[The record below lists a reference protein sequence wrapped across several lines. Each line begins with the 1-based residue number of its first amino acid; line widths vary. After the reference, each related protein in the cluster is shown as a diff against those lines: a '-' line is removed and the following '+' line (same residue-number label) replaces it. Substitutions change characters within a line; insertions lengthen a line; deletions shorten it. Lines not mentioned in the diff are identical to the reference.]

1 MIFLCARQLFTLTL
15 FWSLAKISRG
25 QNEEKALELGINSM
39 KGELDDIKTAI
50 NAKPLLDTANYFDH
64 STVWELLPTDTY
76 RTQLFEC
83 SLKSGFLAFQHILL
97 DQIANNLPEK
107 VFYSR
112 VNTMSIINNFVE
124 HEGDCAVWRKDKLTL
139 SDSSCDDPLPAVC
152 LTPVQLSRTDVTL
165 HNMVTRLLLGEVDS
179 FQTILDNAATIVAQG
194 VPAESLF
201 QESWFAGTLVKYGEA
216 LRGAKAL
223 IYEQDPPFQPPIL
236 GDLQRIKSQTSS
248 LVQKVLIAS
257 LQAWSSLQKTIKDL
271 PANTQSGIEQAGLYR
286 KELDDVV
293 LKLNRMQASL
303 DEGAGGCSCQP
314 VSPDTPAPA
323 SANTSPPSQA
333 AEVFCAKVFETCE
346 TNIFPFEQLVS
357 IKKLI
362 KYSLVNF
369 YAGVTWAVLMF
380 IILVASGI
388 YTYKQLSRLKGWVE
402 QSVSP
407 IARYREQQPLIDM
420 NKLGRALNQQ

>member
-1 MIFLCARQLFTLTL
+1 MIFLCVRKLFTLTI
-15 FWSLAKISRG
+15 FWSLATISKG
-25 QNEEKALELGINSM
+25 QNEEEVLELGITNM
-39 KGELDDIKTAI
+39 KRELDDIKRAI
-50 NAKPLLDTANYFDH
+50 SSKPLLDTANYFDH
-64 STVWELLPTDTY
+64 STIWELLPTNTF

-83 SLKSGFLAFQHILL
+83 SLKLGFLAYQHILL
-97 DQIANNLPEK
+97 DQIAADLPER
-107 VFYSR
+107 VFYSK
-112 VNTMSIINNFVE
+112 VNTMSIIDNFAE

-139 SDSSCDDPLPAVC
+139 SGSVCADPLPAVC

-165 HNMVTRLLLGEVDS
+165 HNMVTQLLLGEVDS

-201 QESWFAGTLVKYGEA
+201 KESWFGGTLVKYGET

-223 IYEQDPPFQPPIL
+223 ISEQDPPFQPSIL

-248 LVQKVLIAS
+248 LAQKVLISS
-257 LQAWSSLQKTIKDL
+257 LQSWSSLQKAIKEL
-271 PANTQSGIEQAGLYR
+271 PANTQSGIEQAGSYR

-293 LKLNRMQASL
+293 LKLNKIQASL
-303 DEGAGGCSCQP
+303 DEGKGGCSCLP
-314 VSPDTPAPA
+314 VSPDPPSPA
-323 SANTSPPSQA
+323 SANTSSPSKA

-346 TNIFPFEQLVS
+346 TNIFPFEQFVS

-362 KYSLVNF
+362 KYSLMNF
-369 YAGVTWAVLMF
+369 YAGVTWSVLMF
-380 IILVASGI
+380 IVLVVSGI
-388 YTYKQLSRLKGWVE
+388 YTYKQLSKLKGWVE